1 MRTRYVSLATYG
13 RTLRYQVTPMS
24 GPSLLGNAN
33 CAADRLEMT
42 KWRSTRTR
50 SARWSLSL
58 AEWRPTIISSLT
70 SIPAFRDSSPRP
82 SRRSSDTMRYIA
94 IISLFSARLRAS
106 TSARSSTSRG
116 ASADMYT
123 AVRKACAAIPSQGY
137 RCTRIS
143 SSCHDTCPSAAPAA
157 ASSTNKSSSSGN
169 CSSATR
175 QKRVS
180 VSNAKA

>member
-1 MRTRYVSLATYG
+1 MRARCVRLAAYS
-13 RTLRYQVTPMS
+13 RTIRYQYAPMS
-24 GPSLLGNAN
+24 GPSLLGDGN
-33 CAADRLEMT
+33 CAADRLAMT

-82 SRRSSDTMRYIA
+82 SCRSSDTMRYIA

-123 AVRKACAAIPSQGY
+123 AARKACAAIPSQGTVALVAQVPATIHV
-137 RCTRIS
+137 RAQHQQQRQ
-143 SSCHDTCPSAAPAA
+143 APTGAL
-157 ASSTNKSSSSGN
+157 
-169 CSSATR
+169 R
-175 QKRVS
+175 QETALALHGK
-180 VSNAKA
+180 NA